1 MCTCRLPKPVVTNWT
16 SLHHPKKFLLCA
28 WRQIYKFCTS
38 GNFYDRHEVRIRLT
52 LKHTHNALNI
62 VISSLTSLHATISY
76 IVLTSP
82 LKLIV
87 QMQRF
92 MNRGYEKHTVAIATI
107 SIATVDKWS
116 PAELSV
122 SPSFLCKQ
130 CSSNGYRLSS
140 TVCSEPSNFQV
151 VSPPSTCASEELGK
165 FRWV

>member
-1 MCTCRLPKPVVTNWT
+1 MGGAGTKDLTMHSAIMNMCTCRLPKPVVTNWT

-107 SIATVDKWS
+107 SIATS
-116 PAELSV
+116 PLHVTA
-122 SPSFLCKQ
+122 
-130 CSSNGYRLSS
+130 
-140 TVCSEPSNFQV
+140 T
-151 VSPPSTCASEELGK
+151 
-165 FRWV
+165 FRAL